1 MGRRMVDMGHRL
13 VALGVPS
20 RIYTAGRVCAAPG
33 CGTRL
38 SIYNPLAY
46 CSLHGALR
54 SRASSVGVSAKR
66 TPQSSHN
73 G

>member
-1 MGRRMVDMGHRL
+1 MGHRL
-13 VALGVPS
+13 VAQGVPS
-20 RIYTAGRVCAAPG
+20 RIYAAGRVCAASG
-33 CGTRL
+33 CATRL

-66 TPQSSHN
+66 TPPSSHN